1 MSKKLIA
8 VAAAAAL
15 ALTGLVAPANAANP
29 TLEVTVPAF
38 TEAQIGDGES
48 VTVVGSGL
56 TSTAA
61 WEVAVPSQDVLRSTA
76 TASRSALGLLV
87 KTRSDN
93 AAVAVTSTGSV
104 KLLTAAQLAAST
116 TTSATGTQSLSL
128 TTNDNG
134 QITFYAYNTSTSAG
148 SITVTE
154 TGTTPASN
162 TMWVKGTTNAANAY
176 KLAAVA
182 PTIGGI
188 GSLVE
193 YSATVVDMFG
203 NVITTAAVTS
213 QTLGGDATGA
223 DSPMLYDTVAK
234 VYEGDFTNRTTA
246 GSVALLI
253 SMAIS
258 ADTVTAFGAKN
269 TSVFVT
275 VSGADL
281 QATVTSLQAQVASLQ
296 AQLAALQIIKD
307 RKVSKLKYNRL
318 ARKWN
323 AAFPSNK
330 VWVKP

>member
-1 MSKKLIA
+1 L
-8 VAAAAAL
+8 L
-15 ALTGLVAPANAANP
+15 NA
-29 TLEVTVPAF
+29 T
-38 TEAQIGDGES
+38 
-48 VTVVGSGL
+48 
-56 TSTAA
+56 
-61 WEVAVPSQDVLRSTA
+61 
-76 TASRSALGLLV
+76 
-87 KTRSDN
+87 
-93 AAVAVTSTGSV
+93 
-104 KLLTAAQLAAST
+104 QLAASAST
-116 TTSATGTQSLSL
+116 TATGTQSLSL
-128 TTNDNG
+128 SSNDSG
-134 QITFYAYNTSTSAG
+134 KVTFYAYSTSTSAG

-154 TGTTPASN
+154 AGTTPASN
-162 TMWVKGTTNAANAY
+162 TVWVLGTTDANNAY

-182 PTIGGI
+182 PTVGGI
-188 GSLVE
+188 GSLIE
-193 YSATVVDMFG
+193 YTATVVDMFG

-307 RKVSKLKYNRL
+307 RKVSKLKYNTL

>member
-1 MSKKLIA
+1 MSKKIIA

-15 ALTGLVAPANAANP
+15 ALTALVAIPASASSL
-29 TLEVTVPAF
+29 TVTAGSVGLADGPLA
-38 TEAQIGDGES
+38 GDG
-48 VTVVGSGL
+48 L
-56 TSTAA
+56 ASTTA
-61 WEVAVPSQDVLRSTA
+61 WTVAVPSQDVLRATNTSSRTVLTVVVTSIEANAALNVTA
-76 TASRSALGLLV
+76 TG
-87 KTRSDN
+87 
-93 AAVAVTSTGSV
+93 GV
-104 KLLTAAQLAAST
+104 KLINATQLAAAA
-116 TTSATGTQSLSL
+116 TTSATGTSTLSL
-128 TTNDNG
+128 TSNDTKSA
-134 QITFYAYNTSTSAG
+134 TFYAYNTSTSAG
-148 SITVTE
+148 SVVVNEVKAGVVIGANTRWVNGVTSA
-154 TGTTPASN
+154 G
-162 TMWVKGTTNAANAY
+162 NAY

-182 PTIGGI
+182 PTVGGI
-188 GSLVE
+188 GSLIE
-193 YSATVVDMFG
+193 YTATVVDMFG
-203 NVITTAAVTS
+203 NAITTAAVTS